1 MTEDAERAREYRGR
15 RAAARL
21 GLHLSKDRTTGLWFV
36 AKVLDSGRS
45 WRSRLLQTSE
55 FGISL
60 ETAEQ
65 YIVEAAAE
73 EAAAVEAARQQHR
86 TEASR

>member
-1 MTEDAERAREYRGR
+1 MTEDAERAREYRAR

-60 ETAEQ
+60 EAAEQ
-65 YIVEAAAE
+65 YIVEAAAG

-86 TEASR
+86 TEATR

>member
-1 MTEDAERAREYRGR
+1 
-15 RAAARL
+15 
-21 GLHLSKDRTTGLWFV
+21 V

-45 WRSRLLQTSE
+45 WRSRLLETSE

-60 ETAEQ
+60 EAAEQ

>member
-1 MTEDAERAREYRGR
+1 MTEDAERAREYRCR

-60 ETAEQ
+60 EAAEQ

-86 TEASR
+86 QEATR

>member
-1 MTEDAERAREYRGR
+1 MTEDAERAREYRAR

-21 GLHLSKDRTTGLWFV
+21 GLHLSKDRTTALWFV

-60 ETAEQ
+60 EAAEQ

-86 TEASR
+86 QEATR